1 MTARDE
7 GTGCAQ
13 GEGALD
19 ALVVSLARDGE
30 RTTALAARV
39 PLAPSL
45 AGGALERIVVRHTL
59 PSGASWRHRHV
70 VKWLLP
76 EHGWLGAATH
86 DTRIR
91 EAQLARSG
99 LLDTLPRSLATP
111 TRAVRIEGDPAAPE
125 VAVLLMDDVSP
136 YLVRHAIGGPAG
148 RLTGELL
155 ALLDRLAQLHA
166 RFWCDPRLREP
177 ALGLVTPRD
186 ALLLAAPQT
195 LAARIAAG
203 DENPYLPL
211 ALRGWEAFFAL
222 AAPDDAAALEA
233 VLRDP
238 DPVLRA
244 IAALPWTLTHGD
256 VWAPNLGWLPPGIH
270 RTPLRER
277 ETPTGGAR
285 HAPLRILLS
294 APSAKLSGLR
304 ALRLPSASASAIP
317 SPGRCRGEPWLAR
330 PGGEDSRLLLLD
342 WALAAA
348 APATYDPLWL
358 CGSTHALDPVAVL
371 AAYRPR
377 LEHHLRARGIALAPA
392 VWRDLAH
399 AGYLR
404 TVLTCG
410 EAFGRAAAE
419 APAGAARRR
428 AEARVRWWARRAARA
443 AGALVGQ

>member
-7 GTGCAQ
+7 GTGCAR

-19 ALVVSLARDGE
+19 ALVASLARGGE
-30 RTTALAARV
+30 RTTELEARV

-45 AGGALERIVVRHTL
+45 AGGTLERIVVRHTL
-59 PSGASWRHRHV
+59 PSGASWRRRHV

-91 EAQLARSG
+91 EAQLVRSG
-99 LLDTLPRSLATP
+99 LLDTLPRTLATP
-111 TRAVRIEGDPAAPE
+111 IQAVRIEGDPAAPAA
-125 VAVLLMDDVSP
+125 AVLLMDDVSP

-148 RLTGELL
+148 RLTSELL
-155 ALLDRLAQLHA
+155 VLLDRLAQLHA
-166 RFWCDPRLREP
+166 RFWRDPRLHEP

-186 ALLLAAPQT
+186 TLLLAAPET
-195 LAARIAAG
+195 LAARIAEG

-211 ALRGWEAFFAL
+211 AQHGWEAFFAL
-222 AAPDDAAALEA
+222 AAPDDTAALEA
-233 VLRDP
+233 ILRDP
-238 DPVLRA
+238 QPVLRA

-256 VWAPNLGWLPPGIH
+256 VWAPNLGWLPP
-270 RTPLRER
+270 E
-277 ETPTGGAR
+277 
-285 HAPLRILLS
+285 
-294 APSAKLSGLR
+294 
-304 ALRLPSASASAIP
+304 
-317 SPGRCRGEPWLAR
+317 
-330 PGGEDSRLLLLD
+330 SRLMLLD
-342 WALAAA
+342 WALAAT

-377 LEHHLRARGIALAPA
+377 LVRHLRARGIALAPA
-392 VWRDLAH
+392 VWCDLAH

-404 TVLTCG
+404 TALTCG
-410 EAFGRAAAE
+410 EAFGRAAAG
-419 APAGAARRR
+419 ASAGAARRR
-428 AEARVRWWARRAARA
+428 AETRVRWWARRAARA